1 MMRYFILIIL
11 IYFFNINLLS
21 AKPHEYNIFA
31 FKLESESVCP
41 ILTNVLL
48 GFYSAEE
55 GDEIISN
62 AIKNNMK
69 NNEVPAPSFGVPRI
83 YFDDSG
89 IARDILDC
97 LYNKNI
103 IKETCGKNHWE
114 LNGHKAK
121 KCLNKIKIFY
131 EKKDKKRLKIQEK
144 CIKKAKDMK
153 TESAFK
159 MMYANCMKQ
168 NNY

>member
-11 IYFFNINLLS
+11 IYFLNINLLS
-21 AKPHEYNIFA
+21 AKPHEYSIFA
-31 FKLESESVCP
+31 FKLESEFVCP
-41 ILTNVLL
+41 ILTNVLA
-48 GFYSAEE
+48 GFYSVEE
-55 GDEIISN
+55 GREIISN
-62 AIKNNMK
+62 AMK
-69 NNEVPAPSFGVPRI
+69 NNEVPAPDFGVFNLW
-83 YFDDSG
+83 FDDST

-97 LYNKNI
+97 LNNKNI